1 MANFGN
7 FCLLLALCL
16 SLYALI
22 ASLTGI
28 SQRQSRMNKSAE
40 NAAYAATGCITLA
53 FGTLVYVLVTDNFA
67 ISHVATTSNRDLPIF
82 YKVAA
87 IWGAHDGS
95 MLLWV
100 FVTAIFC
107 SIAIFQNRYRY
118 RGMMP
123 YVLAILMADLSL
135 FLFLN
140 IFFSNPFQR
149 LVQVFPDG
157 TVRQF
162 LPADGQGL
170 NPILHHWAMVI
181 HPPILYVGLI
191 GFVVPFAFAI
201 AALLSRQLG
210 DTWIRTTRRWTILT
224 WLFLGAGLILGGKWA
239 YVVLGWGGYWGW
251 DPVENSSLMPWLVS
265 TAFLHSIIVQER
277 KGMLKIWNI
286 ILVVLSYLLSIFST
300 FLTRSGIVSSVHAFA
315 DSNLGKFFLLYMI
328 SVLFVSLYLVIDR
341 RTYLKSERRLDSIL
355 SRESA
360 FMFNNLVLVVAC
372 FAIFWGTMFPVLSE
386 WVRGTK
392 ITVGPP
398 FFNNINIPIGLLL
411 LVLTGVGPLF
421 AWRKTSAKSLLRSI
435 FWPVL
440 FSGITCIGLLAGGM
454 RHFYAI
460 VCLTLSCFVL
470 VTIIEEFL
478 KGSLIRVRSKG
489 ENFLAAVVNL
499 TRKNKRR
506 YGGYIVHF
514 SIVLM
519 FIGFAGNAFNREAT
533 RQLETGQEFGIGD
546 YFLKMREYRDG
557 QTPNY
562 EYREVVLDV
571 FKNGREIRT
580 MKPEMRFFKTGSR
593 QTTTTV
599 ALYSTPKEDL
609 YVVFAGMSNDGSTF
623 EIKAYVNPLVYW
635 IWVGAAMM
643 ILGTAVTLLPNKQ
656 PGVGKT

>member
-40 NAAYAATGCITLA
+40 NASYAAAVCTALA
-53 FGTLVYVLVTDNFA
+53 FGTLVYVLVTDNFG
-67 ISHVATTSNRDLPIF
+67 ISQVASTSNRDLPVF
-82 YKVAA
+82 YKIAA
-87 IWGAHDGS
+87 VWGAHDGS

-100 FVTAIFC
+100 FITAVFC
-107 SIAIFQNRYRY
+107 SIAIFQNRNRF

-210 DTWIRTTRRWTILT
+210 DTWIRTTRRWTILA
-224 WLFLGAGLILGGKWA
+224 WIFLGTGLILGGKWA

-328 SVLFVSLYLVIDR
+328 GVLFVSLYLVIDR
-341 RTYLKSERRLDSIL
+341 RTYLKSERKLDSIL

-421 AWRKTSAKSLLRSI
+421 AWRKTSAKSLRRSV

-440 FSGITCIGLLAGGM
+440 FSGIACIGLIAGGM

-519 FIGFAGNAFNREAT
+519 FIGFAGNAFNRETT
-533 RQLETGQEFGIGD
+533 RRLEKGQEFGIGD
-546 YFLKMREYRDG
+546 YSLKMTGYQEG

-562 EYREVVLDV
+562 EYGKVVLDV
-571 FKNGREIRT
+571 FKNGREVRT
-580 MKPEMRFFKTGSR
+580 MKPEMRVFKTGSR

-609 YVVFAGMSNDGSTF
+609 YVVYAGMSNDGSTF
-623 EIKAYVNPLVYW
+623 EIKAYVNPLVFW
-635 IWVGAAMM
+635 IWVGAAIM
-643 ILGTAVTLLPNKQ
+643 ILGTVITLLPGQQ
-656 PGVGKT
+656 PAVGRT

>member
-28 SQRQSRMNKSAE
+28 SQRHSRMNKSAE

-53 FGTLVYVLVTDNFA
+53 FVTLVYVLVTDNFA
-67 ISHVATTSNRDLPIF
+67 ISHVASTSNRDLPVF
-82 YKVAA
+82 YKIAA
-87 IWGAHDGS
+87 VWGAHDGS

-100 FVTAIFC
+100 FITAIFC
-107 SIAIFQNRYRY
+107 GIAIFQNRNRY

-123 YVLAILMADLSL
+123 YVLAILMTDLSL

-140 IFFSNPFQR
+140 IFFSNPFNR
-149 LVQVFPDG
+149 LVEVFPDG
-157 TVRQF
+157 TIQQF

-181 HPPILYVGLI
+181 HPPVQYLGLI
-191 GFVVPFAFAI
+191 GFVVPFAFAM

-210 DTWIRTTRRWTILT
+210 DTWIRTIRRWTILT
-224 WLFLGAGLILGGKWA
+224 WIFLGAGLLLGGKWA

-277 KGMLKIWNI
+277 KGMLKVWNI

-300 FLTRSGIVSSVHAFA
+300 FLTRSGIISSVHAFA
-315 DSNLGKFFLLYMI
+315 DSNLGKFFLIYMI
-328 SVLFVSLYLVIDR
+328 GALFASLYLVIDR

-421 AWRKTSAKSLLRSI
+421 AWRKTSVKSLRRSI

-440 FSGITCIGLLAGGM
+440 ISCITCIGLLAGGM
-454 RHFYAI
+454 RHFYA
-460 VCLTLSCFVL
+460 VACLTLCCFVL

-478 KGSLIRVRSKG
+478 KGSLIRVRNKG

-519 FIGFAGNAFNREAT
+519 FIGFAGNAFNRETT

-546 YFLKMREYRDG
+546 YSLKMTGYQEG

-562 EYREVVLDV
+562 EYGKVVLDV
-571 FKNGREIRT
+571 FKNGREVRT
-580 MKPEMRFFKTGSR
+580 LMPETRIFKTGSR

-609 YVVFAGMSNDGSTF
+609 YVIFAGMSNDGSTF

-635 IWVGAAMM
+635 VWVGAAMM
-643 ILGTAVTLLPNKQ
+643 VLGTAITLLPNKQ
-656 PGVGKT
+656 SAVGRT